1 VKFAIT
7 IAVISVVALSAPAD
21 QPTWQEL
28 SARLFTNAA
37 IVWRVPTDELP
48 KSFWI
53 YKRKLPHIFP
63 PTVISNA
70 VVLGSLQSRGFP
82 LSTTNDVRILQQVPE
97 NWPAPIPTLLGIIP
111 GDAYLY
117 FSIPQYGPV
126 SQKGFP
132 ADETIVGLARK
143 YASLLGLDPAT
154 LTHQRIYTHSC
165 DTDQTA
171 DNFCGRGVFFPRFLD
186 EVSFFSAEDSG
197 DSAEGFSMEFG
208 ERGKIQAFWVRW
220 SKLERYKNERTASPD
235 DIIRCIRLHKA
246 IVMPNFQPD
255 DFIWLRNLAR
265 AKNLTITKITPYYG
279 EGMFGEM
286 PANDLPD
293 GFATPFAVLEGIADF
308 GTSNAPVKLLSPIL
322 SSEANRLLKMSSKSG
337 QMP

>member
-1 VKFAIT
+1 VKLPAI
-7 IAVISVVALSAPAD
+7 IAVVSAAALSAPAD
-21 QPTWQEL
+21 PTTWQEL

-37 IVWRVPTDELP
+37 IVWQIPTNQMP
-48 KSFWI
+48 KSLWI
-53 YKRKLPHIFP
+53 YRRILPHVFP
-63 PTVISNA
+63 EGVISNA
-70 VVLGSLQSRGFP
+70 VVLGSLQNRGFP
-82 LSTTNDVRILQQVPE
+82 PSTTNDVRILQQVPE

-132 ADETIVGLARK
+132 GDETIVGLARK
-143 YASLLGLDPAT
+143 YAPQLGLDPAT

-255 DFIWLRNLAR
+255 DFIRLRNLAR
-265 AKNLTITKITPYYG
+265 TKKLTIIKITPYYG
-279 EGMFGEM
+279 EGMFGEV
-286 PANDLPD
+286 PTNNVPN
-293 GFATPFAVLEGIADF
+293 GFATPFAELEAIADL
-308 GTSNAPVKLLSPIL
+308 GTSNAPVKLLLPIL
-322 SSEANRLLKMSSKSG
+322 SSEARRLLSISS
-337 QMP
+337 QPAQNQ